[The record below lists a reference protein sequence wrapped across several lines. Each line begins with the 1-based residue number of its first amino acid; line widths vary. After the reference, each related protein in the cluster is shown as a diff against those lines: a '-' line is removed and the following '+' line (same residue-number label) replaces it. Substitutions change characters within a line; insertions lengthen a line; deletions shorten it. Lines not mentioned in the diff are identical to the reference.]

1 VADNAGPLLIRAGLI
16 TSAQLKD
23 ALAQQKKTGATL
35 AEYLVAARVLDED
48 RLCNF
53 YRERLLVPRVGR
65 AELEKVLPKVISLI
79 SSDMA
84 SEFRVVPIE
93 VDRDKN
99 LALAMIDPSDTHAVD
114 EIGFFTGLS
123 VFRVVAP
130 PTAIA
135 WALHRYYGVPS
146 PLAAHGNDGGS
157 SGVPVEARP
166 RAKKQAVIVETPPK
180 RKAEIVESV
189 YDEDTPLP
197 APVPFDQTGRVSLI
211 TQAQTAPDSIAPP
224 VELPALPAP
233 PTEPA
238 PLPEVAAIPAPESDA
253 ALPPALTALET
264 ADERDAVAAILV
276 AYLVKLCRRAAF
288 FVVKKGELGGWVGG
302 GLGVYADSLRQA
314 VLSLDV
320 PSTFRDV
327 VQTRLP
333 FRGPVSDPPSR
344 DFLIDGLSW
353 APTEMLAIPIVVRDR
368 VVGVLYGDDRM
379 HTLPDEH
386 LAQLAR
392 AAQAALERA
401 LVAKKGASLTS

>member
-16 TSAQLKD
+16 TNAQLKD
-23 ALAQQKKTGATL
+23 ALAQQKKTGAKL

-65 AELEKVLPKVISLI
+65 AELEKVLPKVLSLI
-79 SSDMA
+79 TADMA

-114 EIGFFTGLS
+114 EIGFFTQLS

-135 WALHRYYGVPS
+135 WALQRYYNIAS
-146 PLAAHGNDGGS
+146 PLAGDDNAITIS
-157 SGVPVEARP
+157 RP
-166 RAKKQAVIVETPPK
+166 KAKRAAVIVEEPPK
-180 RKAEIVESV
+180 RRAEIVESI

-197 APVPFDQTGRVSLI
+197 APVPFDQTGRVSLVVE
-211 TQAQTAPDSIAPP
+211 AQRPPEAIAPT
-224 VELPALPAP
+224 VELPPLPQP
-233 PTEPA
+233 PTEPE
-238 PLPEVAAIPAPESDA
+238 PLPEMASIPAPEADA
-253 ALPPALTALET
+253 ALGPALAALES
-264 ADERDAVAAILV
+264 AGDRDAVASALV
-276 AYLVKLCRRAAF
+276 GYLGTLCRRAAF
-288 FVVKKGELGGWVGG
+288 FVVKKGELAGWHGS
-302 GLGVYADSLRQA
+302 GLGVYADSLRSA

-333 FRGPVSDPPSR
+333 FRGPVSDAPSR

-368 VVGVLYGDDRM
+368 VVGILYGDDRL

-392 AAQAALERA
+392 AAQVALERA
-401 LVAKKGASLTS
+401 LVARKGTLTS